1 VIQKWHFGRGE
12 NGLMIRKIRP
22 LQRATAVCASSL
34 LAVSLTLVITQP
46 CDAFPVDFVL
56 TAPGNARPAK
66 PEIKEAKE
74 APVDARKADDPEPAA
89 GNKKPVK
96 RGVIRQKAAVVAVGA
111 AEAAAEVGVVLGNVF
126 DGLFGRGNR
135 GGKAV
140 VAKPNAKALQ
150 NFEAQYGRHFDQ
162 VVKTE
167 LHFIRTICEP
177 TRQQYEAMATDGKLL
192 RIKTIRK
199 FALQQQNGN
208 RGIQS
213 KNSNTRTL
221 IAEGLL
227 LSAKRHLSADQAAIY
242 ERELVARKEAAQ
254 KVAILVTAGKLD
266 RRLILDMSQ
275 RAQITTVLN
284 ENWNPSWGAPQMLM
298 RGGQFLP
305 DIPDLKITPI
315 LTDTQKKVLKTTTQQ
330 HNVFW
335 GFNVG
340 RNQGIVL
347 RDEEWDEESKDE
359 ASHKAEAT
367 NKVADADK
375 PGDDNAVKAVDTKQA
390 EAAPEGLK

>member
-1 VIQKWHFGRGE
+1 M
-12 NGLMIRKIRP
+12 LRKVQS
-22 LQRATAVCASSL
+22 LQRATAACTSGL

-56 TAPGNARPAK
+56 TAPGEARQAK
-66 PEIKEAKE
+66 PEIQEAKE
-74 APVDARKADDPEPAA
+74 APVDARKADGPIPAA
-89 GNKKPVK
+89 GNKKPVI
-96 RGVIRQKAAVVAVGA
+96 RGVVRQKAAVVAVGA
-111 AEAAAEVGVVLGNVF
+111 AEAAEEVGVVIGNLIN
-126 DGLFGRGNR
+126 GLFRRGNP
-135 GGKAV
+135 GGKAIIV
-140 VAKPNAKALQ
+140 KPNAKALKIVAKPDAKALQ
-150 NFEAQYGRHFDQ
+150 NFEAQFGRHFDQ

-167 LHFIRTICEP
+167 LHFIRIICQP
-177 TRQQYEAMATDGKLL
+177 TRQQYDAMATDGKLI
-192 RIKTIRK
+192 RTKTIRK
-199 FALQQQNGN
+199 FSLQRQKGN
-208 RGIQS
+208 RGSQS
-213 KNSNTRTL
+213 NDSNTRTL

-242 ERELVARKEAAQ
+242 ERELIARKEAAK

-266 RRLILDMSQ
+266 RRLILDIPQ
-275 RAQITTVLN
+275 RAQITKVLN

-305 DIPDLKITPI
+305 DIPDLKVTPI

-330 HNVFW
+330 SNVFW

-359 ASHKAEAT
+359 ASDKAEAT
-367 NKVADADK
+367 NKVDDADK
-375 PGDDNAVKAVDTKQA
+375 PGGDNAVEAVDTKQT
-390 EAAPEGLK
+390 ESAPEGSK

>member
-1 VIQKWHFGRGE
+1 
-12 NGLMIRKIRP
+12 M
-22 LQRATAVCASSL
+22 
-34 LAVSLTLVITQP
+34 TQP

-56 TAPGNARPAK
+56 TPPSEAKQAK
-66 PEIKEAKE
+66 PEIQAAKE
-74 APVDARKADDPEPAA
+74 APVDARKADDPKPAA

-96 RGVIRQKAAVVAVGA
+96 RGIVRQKAAVVAVGA
-111 AEAAAEVGVVLGNVF
+111 AEAAEEVGVVIGNLIN
-126 DGLFGRGNR
+126 GLFRRGNP
-135 GGKAV
+135 GGKAIIV
-140 VAKPNAKALQ
+140 KPNAKALKIVAKPDAKALQ
-150 NFEAQYGRHFDQ
+150 NFEAQFGRHFDQ

-167 LHFIRTICEP
+167 LHFIRIICQP
-177 TRQQYEAMATDGKLL
+177 TRQQYDAMATDGKLI

-199 FALQQQNGN
+199 FALQMQKGN

-213 KNSNTRTL
+213 NDSNTRNP

-242 ERELVARKEAAQ
+242 ERELIARKEAAQ

-275 RAQITTVLN
+275 RAQITKVLN

-330 HNVFW
+330 SHVFW

-347 RDEEWDEESKDE
+347 RDEEWDEKSKGE
-359 ASHKAEAT
+359 ASDKAEAT
-367 NKVADADK
+367 NKVADTDK
-375 PGDDNAVKAVDTKQA
+375 PGGDNAVEAVDTKQA